1 MRPLYCALDRPP
13 RGDSADPHA
22 CHQTEPMRVSEQVLY
37 QAHPPMF
44 RNKPLGFIL
53 SIVLVPAV
61 VGIVILLVWYVKR
74 NTETLTITGDILS
87 YEQGFLSKSRSE
99 VRLTSIRS
107 VRVSQRLLQRLFD
120 TGDVDVY
127 TAGDAPEISA
137 RGMPN
142 PNKVRELID
151 AHS

>member
-1 MRPLYCALDRPP
+1 
-13 RGDSADPHA
+13 
-22 CHQTEPMRVSEQVLY
+22 MRVSEEVLY

-44 RNKPLGFIL
+44 RNNPLGFVL
-53 SIVLVPAV
+53 SILLVPVAV
-61 VGIVILLVWYVKR
+61 GVGILLVWYVKR
-74 NTETLTITGDILS
+74 RTETLTITTDTLS

-107 VRVSQRLLQRLFD
+107 VRVNQRLLQRLFG
-120 TGDVDVY
+120 TGDVDIY
-127 TAGDAPEISA
+127 TAGDAPEVSA
-137 RGMPN
+137 RGMPD